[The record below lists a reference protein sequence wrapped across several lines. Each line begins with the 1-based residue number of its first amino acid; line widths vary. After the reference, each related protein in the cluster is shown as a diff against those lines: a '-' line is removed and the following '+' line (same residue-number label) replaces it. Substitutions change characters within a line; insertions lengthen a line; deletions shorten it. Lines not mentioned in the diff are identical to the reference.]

1 MIIFD
6 LCILERGGLLVASFL
21 GYQEKRLVHSCSLHV
36 SACLSCSFSR
46 LIEVVNVGQ
55 DLDLNGDYFLL
66 LGRGET
72 PGNYIGLI

>member
-1 MIIFD
+1 M
-6 LCILERGGLLVASFL
+6 
-21 GYQEKRLVHSCSLHV
+21 

-46 LIEVVNVGQ
+46 LIQVVNVGQ

-72 PGNYIGLI
+72 SGKLHWFDTKHSDPSTTAVKQVACLPV